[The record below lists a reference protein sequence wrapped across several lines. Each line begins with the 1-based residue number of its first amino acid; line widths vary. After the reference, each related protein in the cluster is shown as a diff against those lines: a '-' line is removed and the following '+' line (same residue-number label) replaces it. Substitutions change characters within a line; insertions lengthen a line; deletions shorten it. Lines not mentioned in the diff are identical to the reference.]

1 MDESRYILD
10 RKDGRQ
16 RVRRLRGEN
25 LRDDCIQESTQGG
38 GGSVMVWAGIHYGGK
53 TSLVVPDGNINAVVY
68 LDILENHC
76 LPHARRVYANN
87 FRLQDDNATPHR
99 AAVVRHFLEAE
110 GVEQIPWPAC
120 SPDMNPIEHAWD
132 ALGRAINDRDNLPQT
147 LQELAQ
153 ALTDKWDA
161 LPIDIINNLVDS
173 MPRRLDALIHARGGH
188 TRY

>member
-68 LDILENHC
+68 LDILETTAFHMQEGFMQTIFGC
-76 LPHARRVYANN
+76 KTTTLRRTGP
-87 FRLQDDNATPHR
+87 L
-99 AAVVRHFLEAE
+99 
-110 GVEQIPWPAC
+110 
-120 SPDMNPIEHAWD
+120 
-132 ALGRAINDRDNLPQT
+132 
-147 LQELAQ
+147 
-153 ALTDKWDA
+153 
-161 LPIDIINNLVDS
+161 
-173 MPRRLDALIHARGGH
+173 
-188 TRY
+188 